1 MTIICADGLLS
12 PKKKKQQLFSTINSQ
27 ITCPDTLLPLTP
39 HLHPLPANSVPTPC
53 NSSYLCSQLLS
64 ARQAHKHACVPSE
77 HGGQLQLQIHGGP
90 LHKRE
95 EVQYVHS
102 ISYTN
107 NGKDGARC
115 IAHYRC
121 EHTAAVEADRTWPG
135 MLTRHK
141 TMGHKT
147 MQGGS
152 REVCVCHAR
161 ICQLKSL
168 SRGSC
173 PCKTRNSFSHTPIL
187 CFPETERKTRS

>member
-1 MTIICADGLLS
+1 MDYFPL
-12 PKKKKQQLFSTINSQ
+12 KKKKKTTILYHQFSNYMPRHIITTNSSSPTSPSQ
-27 ITCPDTLLPLTP
+27 FSPDTLQFKLFVLTT
-39 HLHPLPANSVPTPC
+39 A
-53 NSSYLCSQLLS
+53 LS
-64 ARQAHKHACVPSE
+64 ASQAHKHACVPSE

-95 EVQYVHS
+95 EVQYVRS

-107 NGKDGARC
+107 NGKDGAWWI

-141 TMGHKT
+141 MMGHKT

-152 REVCVCHAR
+152 REVCVS
-161 ICQLKSL
+161 CQDLPTEKL
-168 SRGSC
+168 VPRLL
-173 PCKTRNSFSHTPIL
+173 PLRNM
-187 CFPETERKTRS
+187 